1 MATKLSRENTIFY
14 DGPVSHY
21 SVISEGAPHENASKG
36 AWAPTFYWD
45 NTSAAQTFDAL
56 MAHTLHYYPVAND
69 NSKLRVVTCCRDTEV
84 DKKDL
89 ATLGHIYSW
98 EDKAPEFGRWTAGNP
113 ILRTGYKPQTDG
125 IIIHGPE
132 EIPIYSKFST
142 MTDINVP
149 IRSMSIYGNIA
160 NNDFGKKI
168 HEAATAEHLFRKYLV
183 SERPNYIPGAGYV
196 PFTDRSMEWRDA
208 LFSEGFN
215 VERELKGIG
224 AGDLD
229 RVHAHA
235 VTLSRKHIALSSKLT
250 SEAWKLAYAK
260 GYKGRAAQ
268 EFADAYIANI
278 IEHETA
284 HIHEEE
290 GLPESVS
297 EFNIRSMHGRVN
309 AKRAA
314 SRHGTLQGKIYD
326 ILSRHWYATAEEFH
340 SGRAGRAMS
349 RLEAIAEES
358 AKEAEEIGLEGE
370 EATAYV
376 SSKIS
381 GYIKN
386 RGHNEGNDSGDNR
399 LEDTLEDTIDESAA
413 DGGANPSDTGSNYE
427 SNKMEASETAD
438 NSEAA
443 NDNTQESQAA

>member
-1 MATKLSRENTIFY
+1 MTTKLSHKDATFY
-14 DGPVSHY
+14 EGPVSQH
-21 SVISEGAPHENASKG
+21 SVISEGAPHKNANKG
-36 AWAPTFYWD
+36 AWAPTVYWD

-56 MAHTLHYYPVAND
+56 MAHTLHYYPVAN
-69 NSKLRVVTCCRDTEV
+69 NSSKLRVVTCYRDTEV

-89 ATLGHIYSW
+89 AALGHIYSW

-113 ILRTGYKPQTDG
+113 ILTTSHKPQTDG
-125 IIIHGPE
+125 IIVFGPE
-132 EIPIYSKFST
+132 ETPNYSKFSN
-142 MTDINVP
+142 MTNIDAP
-149 IRSMSIYGNIA
+149 IRSWMIYGNIA

-196 PFTDRSMEWRDA
+196 PFTGRSMEWRDA

-284 HIHEEE
+284 HLCEEE

-314 SRHGTLQGKIYD
+314 SRQGTLQGKIYY
-326 ILSRHWYATAEEFH
+326 ILSRHWYATAEEFD
-340 SGRAGRAMS
+340 SGRAGRKMS

-358 AKEAEEIGLEGE
+358 VKEAEEMGLDGG

-376 SSKIS
+376 SGKIS
-381 GYIKN
+381 RYSKN
-386 RGHNEGNDSGDNR
+386 KEHNEGNDSRGNK
-399 LEDTLEDTIDESAA
+399 LEDAIEESAA
-413 DGGANPSDTGSNYE
+413 NGEANPDDADSNYAT
-427 SNKMEASETAD
+427 NKAEASD
-438 NSEAA
+438 NAPEAT
-443 NDNTQESQAA
+443 NDNEPAQESQAA